1 MRKFSRPSRSWATSF
16 ALVVVLVAMPARAQT
31 PDTQLL
37 EVQGQKGMWFP
48 MAKAKQLLSD
58 VSELPKIR
66 DQLALIEKRLE
77 LEKTRTDLLDRN
89 VKTVEQI
96 AVSWKTTAEAQ
107 AKLLANKD
115 PWWRHPYLWTAVG
128 LVVGIGTTV
137 GITYAVKHGTN

>member
-1 MRKFSRPSRSWATSF
+1 LLAAP
-16 ALVVVLVAMPARAQT
+16 VRAQT
-31 PDTQLL
+31 APDTQLL
-37 EVQGQKGMWFP
+37 EVGGQKGMWFP

-58 VSELPKIR
+58 VSELPKIK

-77 LEKTRTDLLDRN
+77 LEKSRSELLDRN

-96 AVSWKTTAEAQ
+96 AVNWKTTAEGQ

-128 LVVGIGTTV
+128 LVVGVGTTV